1 MAAALRHPARGVVT
15 LKLVHDARAT
25 DPELPSSESPMT
37 DHERAVLEQEKSDLA
52 IHVEMAG
59 YRWRLMQKQF
69 KDWDEKIDER
79 LTAQDKL
86 LRRILTVLLAIGTA
100 MLTYLAPHLLPLL
113 APIRAAAAHAM
124 RLF

>member
-1 MAAALRHPARGVVT
+1 
-15 LKLVHDARAT
+15 
-25 DPELPSSESPMT
+25 MT
-37 DHERAVLEQEKSDLA
+37 DHERAVLEQEKLDLA

-100 MLTYLAPHLLPLL
+100 MMTYLAPHLLPLL
-113 APIRAAAAHAM
+113 APIRAAAAHI